1 MLELR
6 AVSVSYGAA
15 PALWDI
21 DLDLSAGE
29 LVCVVGP
36 NGAGKTTLINA
47 VAGIHRVRGGR
58 IRYQGEDITRLAP
71 HRFCDR
77 GIAIVPEGRRLFTQ
91 MSVLDNL
98 ELGSFIGRAKRQR
111 RRTLERVLSLFPA
124 LQAKLHHPAG
134 SLSGGQQQMVAIG
147 RGLMAQ
153 PGLLLLDEPS
163 LGLSPLVVH
172 DMFAAIRQINEQG
185 TAVLLVEQNVSMAMS
200 LAQRAYVVEEG
211 RIAAQGAAG
220 ELLRSPAIQRAYL
233 GLDEGT
239 PPAQDEPAPIT
250 PSQPRP
256 QPLKETPMSTYRI
269 GLLVGS
275 LRRESINKRLAAALV
290 KLSPPS
296 LSFHPIALD
305 ELPMYNGDLEA
316 HRPDAVNRFT
326 ATCAGMDGMLIVT
339 PEFNRSLPAVLKNA
353 IDWGSKPMD
362 KNVWRDKVIAM
373 AGTTPGAIG
382 TAVGQQHLRQIMGI
396 LNAAVIGGEC
406 YLTFKPGLIGEDGT
420 VEDESTRLFLQGY
433 MNRYAA
439 FTAKLV
445 QK

>member
-1 MLELR
+1 MLEVR
-6 AVSVSYGAA
+6 SISVNYGAA

-21 DLDLSAGE
+21 SLDVGAGE

-47 VAGIHRVRGGR
+47 IAGIHKVRSGH
-58 IRYQGEDITRLAP
+58 IRYQGEDITQLAA
-71 HRFCDR
+71 HKFCSK

-98 ELGSFIGRAKRQR
+98 ELGSFIPSAKQHR
-111 RRTLERVLSLFPA
+111 RESLEQVLALFPA
-124 LQAKLHHPAG
+124 LKVKLQQPAG

-147 RGLMAQ
+147 RGLMAR
-153 PGLLLLDEPS
+153 PSLLLLDEPS
-163 LGLSPLVVH
+163 LGLSPLIVQ
-172 DMFAAIRQINEQG
+172 DMFSAIRQINQQG

-200 LAQRAYVVEEG
+200 LASRAYVVEEG
-211 RIAAQGAAG
+211 RIFTEGKASD
-220 ELLRSPAIQRAYL
+220 LLNSPEIQRAYL
-233 GLDEGT
+233 GVSVGDEVSSPISTTPTPSESMKGT
-239 PPAQDEPAPIT
+239 PMT
-250 PSQPRP
+250 
-256 QPLKETPMSTYRI
+256 TYNI

-275 LRRESINKRLAAALV
+275 LRRESINKRLAEALV

-296 LSFHPIALD
+296 LVFHPIPLD

-316 HRPDAVNRFT
+316 NRPEAVNRFT
-326 ATCAGMDGMLIVT
+326 AACAAMDGMLMVT

-362 KNVWRDKVIAM
+362 KNVWRDKTIAT

-382 TAVGQQHLRQIMGI
+382 TSAAQLHLRQVMGV
-396 LNAAVIGGEC
+396 LNASLVGGEC
-406 YLTFKPGLIGEDGT
+406 YLTMKPGLIADDGT
-420 VEDESTRLFLQGY
+420 VTDESTRKFLQAY
-433 MNRYAA
+433 MDRFAA

-445 QK
+445 QR